1 MYVIP
6 IVPTY
11 LSSHLSFWLTISLFY
26 KSVSVFLQI
35 IKNTYTVLPMFKY
48 YSLGALHISTHLNL

>member
-1 MYVIP
+1 MGVIIWRRSIEKRQLELIQLVYP
-6 IVPTY
+6 
-11 LSSHLSFWLTISLFY
+11 
-26 KSVSVFLQI
+26 VFLQI